1 FFLMYTALLVEVSQL
16 AMAVSQSTN
25 LYRLD
30 QIPVGA
36 GLPAMAASKP
46 TNPPLMYPIQM
57 WERACSRK
65 LPSRRHQTTCMSE
78 AISELKHHQI
88 PMFKLHDP
96 LRHPGYNSLRHCLRL
111 RQNPPAYAP

>member
-1 FFLMYTALLVEVSQL
+1 MYTALLVEVSQL

-25 LYRLD
+25 LYLLD

-36 GLPAMAASKP
+36 GLPAMATSKP

-65 LPSRRHQTTCMSE
+65 RSSRRPQTTCLSE
-78 AISELKHHQI
+78 VIPALKHHQI
-88 PMFKLHDP
+88 TPLKLHDP

-111 RQNPPAYAP
+111 RQNPPAYAL